1 MRINITDLEGGLT
14 YRGRVA
20 AVRQTYYVFEGTSY
34 FFVASFSRA
43 KPGAGNFNLV
53 SKKGVE
59 YVQRAFGGKH
69 GITSN
74 AVVARA
80 RQTRNVPTTL
90 VLLNMLYV
98 LVALGTARIEKRG
111 EHSKLFFRVLR
122 QAKRGRDPKT
132 SARVAS

>member
-14 YRGRVA
+14 YRGKVA

-34 FFVASFSRA
+34 YFVASFSRT
-43 KPGAGNFNLV
+43 KPGAGNFNVV

-59 YVQRAFGGKH
+59 YVQKAFAGKH
-69 GITSN
+69 GITSS

-80 RQTRNVPTTL
+80 RQTLHARTTL
-90 VLLNMLYV
+90 IALNILYV
-98 LVALGTARIEKRG
+98 LVALGAGKIEKRG

-122 QAKRGRDPKT
+122 
-132 SARVAS
+132 ASKASRN